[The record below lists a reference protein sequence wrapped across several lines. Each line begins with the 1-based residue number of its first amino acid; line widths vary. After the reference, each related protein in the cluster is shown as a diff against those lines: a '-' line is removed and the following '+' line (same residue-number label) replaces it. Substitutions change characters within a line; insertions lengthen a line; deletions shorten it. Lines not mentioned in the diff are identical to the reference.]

1 MSLDDAYANHLHID
15 NADSYP
21 PRWAEMAAAFRNRL
35 TAEGRA
41 QLGIPYGPT
50 ERQACDIFTPEG
62 PAQGLVIFVHGG
74 YWRRFD
80 RSFWS
85 HLAAGPLAHGWSV
98 AMPSYD
104 LCPEVRIADITGQ
117 IARAVEMLAARMPG
131 PIALGGHSAG
141 GHLVARML
149 DPGLLS
155 ETTAA
160 RIARVT
166 PISPVSDL
174 RPLLQTAMNDTSFHM
189 TPAEAASES
198 PAMMARRHAVP
209 VTVWVGADELPAFLD
224 QARWLSEAW
233 SCPLHIETGTHHFD
247 VIDGLAHPDSAL
259 VADML
264 P

>member
-1 MSLDDAYANHLHID
+1 MSLDDAYANHTHIK

-21 PRWAEMAAAFRNRL
+21 PRWSDMAASFRHRL
-35 TAEGRA
+35 SGEGRA
-41 QLGIPYGPT
+41 RLGVPYGPT

-85 HLAAGPLAHGWSV
+85 HLAAGPLGRGWSV

-104 LCPEVRIADITGQ
+104 LCPEVRIADITTQ
-117 IARAVEMLAARMPG
+117 IARAVEMLAAQVPG
-131 PIALGGHSAG
+131 PIALAGHSAG

-149 DPGLLS
+149 APGQLS
-155 ETTAA
+155 EATAA
-160 RIARVT
+160 RIARAT

-174 RPLLQTAMNDTSFHM
+174 RPLLQTAMNDDCFHM
-189 TPAEAASES
+189 TMEDAIAES
-198 PAMMARRHAVP
+198 PVFMQDRHAVP

-233 SCPLHIETGTHHFD
+233 SCPLHIEAGTHHFD

-259 VADML
+259 VADIL